1 MWTGPLSGLPVYQ
14 QTWHHMPDGR
24 EADTREIWHMSIWGA
39 LFWIAHLLWH
49 RSNTSKTTFRH
60 LCKWAPYTHGA
71 YMAFVY
77 HAENI
82 QRTHSVFF
90 FVMFFSPSSPLSQCD
105 TSPHVLYHTAHAG
118 DCDNFKGQRQ
128 VCRSWAST
136 SRREWQKKPFNT
148 AIPLLQC
155 TGSTAGDCN
164 FALYQVWSGH
174 CGIWDVW
181 LFMMHVKAQV

>member
-1 MWTGPLSGLPVYQ
+1 MWTGPLRFCFLRLSGLPVHQ
-14 QTWHHMPDGR
+14 QTWHHMPEGR
-24 EADTREIWHMSIWGA
+24 EADTREIWHKSIWGA
-39 LFWIAHLLWH
+39 LFWIVHLLWH
-49 RSNTSKTTFRH
+49 RSNTSKTSFGY

-77 HAENI
+77 HAGNI
-82 QRTHSVFF
+82 QRTHSVFCWS
-90 FVMFFSPSSPLSQCD
+90 FFSLQSII
-105 TSPHVLYHTAHAG
+105 TIWHVTTCVVSNRA
-118 DCDNFKGQRQ
+118 RQ
-128 VCRSWAST
+128 VCRSWVST

-148 AIPLLQC
+148 TIPLLRY